1 MAANF
6 RLNLNEVALLFIP
19 ENTQSEIRDAC
30 IVQVIV
36 RSIGM
41 AANRSPSV
49 DDCATF
55 FCYAD
60 EISNVVQN
68 VVLGHLAYPDLPTN
82 FVLRGEKYILHAKRK
97 EWKAGKDYCFKWG
110 EEVINAA
117 AEKWIFEMVPRIND

>member
-1 MAANF
+1 
-6 RLNLNEVALLFIP
+6 
-19 ENTQSEIRDAC
+19 
-30 IVQVIV
+30 
-36 RSIGM
+36 M

-117 AEKWIFEMVPRIND
+117 AENNSQQITSTIHYIQKMHYERRATKWHIEDYNMA